1 MWRVIAPTALTA
13 RIARTVL
20 KRENPEPTAIGAGA
34 KLRLKG
40 KSKAMNILPDLAEA
54 LKMALSLPFYASLP
68 IYLIGYGAAL
78 WVLAKAIKA
87 LKDVLR

>member
-1 MWRVIAPTALTA
+1 
-13 RIARTVL
+13 
-20 KRENPEPTAIGAGA
+20 
-34 KLRLKG
+34 
-40 KSKAMNILPDLAEA
+40 
-54 LKMALSLPFYASLP
+54 MALSLPFYASLP